1 MSSADS
7 PKRSTPHR
15 RNKTGYKSPSTIIH
29 SKSRMKQFKLL
40 INNFETLSE
49 HYGMDTPE
57 EQFAIQNYYIRFES
71 MSENGESNWTKIML
85 NKKRIVWKN
94 PANGFSVAALKE
106 IDFEIPLPNALQ
118 TYQENY
124 QNFKSLWLSLDYDVN
139 NLFENIRSHVRTN
152 EYCCLHCEFPFAPI
166 CSELYSQFEPN
177 PRYLLPP

>member
-1 MSSADS
+1 
-7 PKRSTPHR
+7 
-15 RNKTGYKSPSTIIH
+15 
-29 SKSRMKQFKLL
+29 MKQFKLL

-106 IDFEIPLPNALQ
+106 IDFEIPLPNALK